1 MHSFERLFECNVNHH
16 STVNSKLKFNSKAVK
31 SPSALRNRLKR
42 VVLAPLNIVFTDR
55 NGLVLK
61 RLWRLGSWQ
70 SMRPSRRRGMY
81 NILGELIATKW
92 LSGGVETGFVNSVA
106 VYWITLLPYR
116 AHM

>member
-1 MHSFERLFECNVNHH
+1 
-16 STVNSKLKFNSKAVK
+16 
-31 SPSALRNRLKR
+31 
-42 VVLAPLNIVFTDR
+42 
-55 NGLVLK
+55 
-61 RLWRLGSWQ
+61 
-70 SMRPSRRRGMY
+70 MY